1 MRIIAGEYRSR
12 RLLSPDGLHTRP
24 MPDRVRES
32 VFGML
37 GVRVE
42 GAAVVDLFSGSG
54 AIGLEAL
61 SRGAASSIM
70 VDNDKGACQLIQ
82 RNIESLQCA
91 DRARAVQGDAL
102 GSAILARCPRPID
115 LVFLD
120 PPYPL
125 VIEQAGWDQVRA
137 QVSELAK
144 LLAPDGFIVLRT
156 PNPFLIATLDDKAA
170 AVVEE
175 VSKRRSP
182 APRKG
187 KKPPK
192 RGRERWDE
200 AKQEQ
205 EARLTRRRPEGDV
218 VYEIGDE
225 PLAPGATGEPA
236 TDSDFSAQLES
247 AVAGGIV
254 TVPGDLTIEGTRGP
268 ETHVYGSTAVHWY
281 MRANA

>member
-1 MRIIAGEYRSR
+1 M
-12 RLLSPDGLHTRP
+12 
-24 MPDRVRES
+24 
-32 VFGML
+32 
-37 GVRVE
+37 
-42 GAAVVDLFSGSG
+42 
-54 AIGLEAL
+54 
-61 SRGAASSIM
+61 
-70 VDNDKGACQLIQ
+70 
-82 RNIESLQCA
+82 NIFA
-91 DRARAVQGDAL
+91 
-102 GSAILARCPRPID
+102 

-137 QVSELAK
+137 QVTELAK
-144 LLAPDGFIVLRT
+144 LLAPDGFLVLRT
-156 PNPFLIATLDDKAA
+156 PNPFLIATLDEKAA

-182 APRKG
+182 ANRKG
-187 KKPPK
+187 KKPLK

-218 VYEIGDE
+218 VYEIGDDAL
-225 PLAPGATGEPA
+225 PPGAHVEPSEP
-236 TDSDFSAQLES
+236 TLDGDFSAELES
-247 AVAGGIV
+247 AVAAGIV

-268 ETHVYGSTAVHWY
+268 ETHIYGSTAVHWY